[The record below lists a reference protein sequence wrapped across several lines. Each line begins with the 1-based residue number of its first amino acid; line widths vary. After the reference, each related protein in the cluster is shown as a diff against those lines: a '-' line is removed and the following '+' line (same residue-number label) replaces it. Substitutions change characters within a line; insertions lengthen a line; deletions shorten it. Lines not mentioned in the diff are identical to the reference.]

1 MGPRPA
7 PPVTVQAIEDAKE
20 RFLGYREQT
29 QELIASGDNPDLL
42 MGIIDSMAWKRRE
55 LEGYGVDI
63 AELIASDAGSVSPVS
78 NGSGAS
84 AVVSPSV
91 LKPAGVQGDSLVGVS
106 VPAGIPESKRKT
118 LSPREVSEIMGIA
131 YKTVLQHLES
141 GQIPHGI
148 KVGNRWVVQQEQ
160 FEQWFKGKHREEEKP
175 VVPPVRERF
184 DRRNTPRKPG
194 DFRPSF

>member
-1 MGPRPA
+1 MG
-7 PPVTVQAIEDAKE
+7 V
-20 RFLGYREQT
+20 
-29 QELIASGDNPDLL
+29 
-42 MGIIDSMAWKRRE
+42 IDSMAWKRRE

-63 AELIASDAGSVSPVS
+63 AELIASDASS
-78 NGSGAS
+78 
-84 AVVSPSV
+84 VVSPSV
-91 LKPAGVQGDSLVGVS
+91 LRPAEDNQDPVEQVS
-106 VPAGIPESKRKT
+106 VPTGIPESKRKT

-160 FEQWFKGKHREEEKP
+160 FEQWFKGKHREEQKP
-175 VVPPVRERF
+175 AVPPVRERI
-184 DRRNTPRKPG
+184 DHRNPPRNDG